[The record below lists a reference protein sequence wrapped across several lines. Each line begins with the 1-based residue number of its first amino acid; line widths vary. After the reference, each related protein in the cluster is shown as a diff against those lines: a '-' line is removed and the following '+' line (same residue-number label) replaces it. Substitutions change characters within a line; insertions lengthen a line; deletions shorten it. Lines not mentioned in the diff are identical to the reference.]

1 MRKRLFALLLAA
13 CALTT
18 LVGCGQT
25 KERAASGE
33 LVLRVANC
41 EEYID
46 LGDWDE
52 DEAIELEDGT
62 VIFGENSLVDDFET
76 WYEETYGQKIR
87 VEYSTYGT
95 NEELYNQMSLGD
107 VFDVVCPSEYMIMKL
122 MKEGRLVPLS
132 DEFFNEDTEENYYSR
147 YASDYIKG
155 VFTDLNMGGETIS
168 KYAGCY
174 MWGTLGIV
182 YNPELVEEGDADHYA
197 FLKNPTYS
205 KRVTM
210 KDSIRDSY
218 FAGLAIR
225 NESDLQTP
233 EFIAQEDYREEL
245 SERMNDTSVETV
257 QEVEDILSDMRTNA
271 YSLETDS
278 GKADLVT
285 GKVVASLQWSGDA
298 VYTMDQAEE
307 DGVELAYSVP
317 EECTNLWFDGWVMMK
332 NGIAQDARK
341 QQAAE
346 AFINF
351 LSRPDNAVRNMY
363 YIGYTSPIAG
373 DADNN
378 LVYQYLDYN
387 YGAEEDEEDVVDY
400 DLSYFFGED
409 ADNTITAPA
418 SQMNRQLF
426 TQYPPEDVLHR
437 SVVMRY
443 FEGDANDRIAQMWTN
458 IRCFDL
464 QKLFQ

>member
-1 MRKRLFALLLAA
+1 MRRRVIAGLLTVCLM
-13 CALTT
+13 LP
-18 LVGCGQT
+18 LVGCSQ
-25 KERAASGE
+25 KEEATSGE
-33 LVLRVANC
+33 IVLRIANC

-46 LGDWDE
+46 EGDWDE
-52 DEAIELEDGT
+52 DETIELEDGT
-62 VIFGENSLVDDFET
+62 EILGENALVDDFEE
-76 WYEETYGQKIR
+76 WYEETYGQKVR

-122 MKEGRLVPLS
+122 MKEDRLMPLS
-132 DEFFNEDTEENYYSR
+132 EEFFDESIEENYYSR
-147 YASDYIKG
+147 YASGYIKD
-155 VFTDLNMGGETIS
+155 VFNDLSMGGHTIS
-168 KYAGCY
+168 EYAGCY

-182 YNPELVEEGDADHYA
+182 YNPAELTAEEVSHYDI
-197 FLKNPTYS
+197 LMNS
-205 KRVTM
+205 KYAKKVTM

-218 FAGLAIR
+218 FAGLAIL
-225 NESDLQTP
+225 NAEEFESEDFL
-233 EFIAQEDYREEL
+233 AQEDYRDVL
-245 SERMNDTSVETV
+245 SERMNDTSQETV
-257 QEVEDILSDMRTNA
+257 DQVEDILSDMRENV

-278 GKADLVT
+278 GKADMVT
-285 GKVVASLQWSGDA
+285 GKVLANLQWSGDA

-317 EECTNLWFDGWVMMK
+317 SECTNLWFDGWVMMK
-332 NGIAQDARK
+332 NGIEEDARK

-351 LSRPDNAVRNMY
+351 LSRPDNAIRNMY

-373 DADNN
+373 DADNT

-387 YGAEEDEEDVVDY
+387 YGAEDGEEAVDY
-400 DLSYFFGED
+400 DLGYFFGED
-409 ADNTITAPA
+409 APHVITAPEE
-418 SQMNRQLF
+418 QMNRQLF
-426 TQYPPEDVLHR
+426 TQYPPEEVLQR

-458 IRCFDL
+458 IRCFDVT
-464 QKLFQ
+464 KFFHK